1 MADKPTQLVL
11 AALSRAVA
19 EPGGLPLFGGKSTPG
34 LFAATAAGRQAAQRC
49 QDEGYLQL
57 VRSDTKGKSTI
68 DYYTLSDKGLNHLL
82 SQASPRQLLED
93 LVRALEARQVQAADL
108 LAVARQ
114 MQATLD
120 GLKASAEQVLRQVP
134 PAAADA
140 DGTAAAPADEGWKED
155 ALAFLSS
162 WHASGASEDCPLP
175 ELFRQARQAEP
186 ALSIGRFHDGLR
198 QLHDGEQ
205 IYLHPWTGP
214 LYAIPEPPLALLVGH
229 EIAYYASPRL
239 KMTA

>member
-19 EPGGLPLFGGKSTPG
+19 EPGGLPLFGSKSAPG
-34 LFAATAAGRQAAQRC
+34 LFAATATGRQAAQRC

-57 VRSDTKGKSTI
+57 VRSETKGKSTV
-68 DYYTLSDKGLNHLL
+68 DYYTLSDKGLNYLL
-82 SQASPRQLLED
+82 SQASPRELLED
-93 LVRALEARQVQAADL
+93 LVRALEARQAQAADL

-134 PAAADA
+134 PAASVS
-140 DGTAAAPADEGWKED
+140 DGTAAPADDGWKAD

-175 ELFRQARQAEP
+175 ELFRQARQVEP

-198 QLHDGEQ
+198 QLHDAEQ

-229 EIAYYASPRL
+229 AVAYFAGPRL